1 MSTKNLT
8 QWRRSVSFFSHD
20 YFNNY
25 FMYFFNKNP
34 KKQDIRQ
41 SCYIAENHL
50 QIVMTDF
57 NEIFCRV
64 TFSLTQTFNINV

>member
-1 MSTKNLT
+1 
-8 QWRRSVSFFSHD
+8 
-20 YFNNY
+20 
-25 FMYFFNKNP
+25 MYFFNKNP